1 MTRNVF
7 LRLLGLSWLAQDT
20 HPEKYTYRRA
30 NDPCIREDKG
40 HAINPDGSDG
50 GEISIFSG
58 VIVPCAVGEE
68 YCPSCRISQKPMMFQ
83 LGTPNYTEFLDV
95 NACDNC
101 GVLYLKPKAKA
112 EPGSAPK

>member
-20 HPEKYTYRRA
+20 HPEKYKKRRA
-30 NDPCIREDKG
+30 DDPCVKSKTAAVLGEDGK
-40 HAINPDGSDG
+40 IVQVP
-50 GEISIFSG
+50 IFSG
-58 VIVPCAVGEE
+58 EVVPCAEGEE
-68 YCPSCRISQKPMMFQ
+68 YCPSCGISQKPMIFQ

-101 GVLYLKPKAKA
+101 GVLYVKPKAKA
-112 EPGSAPK
+112 DPGSEK